1 MFVHGLPVYPTAYWR
16 NSTTFSAYLQLIDNQ
31 ARVIVGQAHG
41 SFKMLCLQTAP
52 LYNLSADQAIQA
64 ITPRCLSR
72 RAALYSATAN
82 FTTQNRLHNAERLGI
97 FIPYAIYY
105 SAVGRAPI

>member
-1 MFVHGLPVYPTAYWR
+1 MVR
-16 NSTTFSAYLQLIDNQ
+16 
-31 ARVIVGQAHG
+31 AHV

-72 RAALYSATAN
+72 WAALYSATAS
-82 FTTQNRLHNAERLGI
+82 FTTQNRLYNAERLGN
-97 FIPYAIYY
+97 FIPHAVYYAAI
-105 SAVGRAPI
+105 GRAPV